1 MFRRI
6 ANLAYKE
13 IIQLTRDWLML
24 VLIIL
29 GPTLELVLLAR
40 STGQGVTHLPVVVV
54 DQDHSQASR
63 QIVTALD
70 NTDELD
76 VMAYLDSPDQVD
88 TWLERSQAALA
99 VILPA
104 RLEADLAAHLTPQV
118 QLIADGSNSVV
129 SSNALSA
136 ANGAINAYL
145 ARRAATNVPGWPVI
159 DLRARVLYNPTL
171 NVRHFAVTAQLGFIV
186 YQVALIVASLGLTR
200 ERELGTLEQ
209 LLVTPLRRLEL
220 IIGKAIPALVI
231 AGVDFVIMWAL
242 IVGVFGV
249 PMRGSFPLLLGLSL
263 LFIAAEIG
271 WGLTIS
277 ALSHTQQQAVL
288 IIFVL
293 ALVDISFSGYM
304 VAIERMP
311 AALQVLSQIFP
322 MQHYLVIIRSVML
335 KGAGLATVLPQV
347 LALIVSGRWG
357 VARWRWSVC
366 GIGWIN
372 GPIHNL
378 R

>member
-1 MFRRI
+1 MLRRI
-6 ANLAYKE
+6 SNLAAKE
-13 IIQLTRDWLML
+13 ILQLTRDWLML

-40 STGQGVTHLPVVVV
+40 ATGQGVRSLPVVVV
-54 DQDHSQASR
+54 DQDHSQVSR

-70 NTDELD
+70 NTEELQ
-76 VMAYLDSPDQVD
+76 VITYLDAPDQVKL
-88 TWLERSQAALA
+88 WLERSQAALA
-99 VILPA
+99 VILPE
-104 RLEADLAAHLTPQV
+104 RLEADLAAHLQPEV

-129 SSNALSA
+129 GSNALSA
-136 ANGAINAYL
+136 ANGAITAYL
-145 ARRAATNVPGWPVI
+145 AQRAMANVAGWPI
-159 DLRARVLYNPTL
+159 LDLRARVRYNPTL

-220 IIGKAIPALVI
+220 IVGKAIPALVI
-231 AGVDFVIMWAL
+231 AGLDFVIMWA
-242 IVGVFGV
+242 IITAVFGV
-249 PMRGSFPLLLGLSL
+249 PMRGSFSLLLGLSL
-263 LFIAAEIG
+263 LFITAEIG
-271 WGLTIS
+271 WGLTLS

-304 VAIERMP
+304 VPIERMP
-311 AALQVLSQIFP
+311 AALQMLSQIFP

-335 KGAGLATVLPQV
+335 KGAGLVAVLPQV
-347 LALIVSGRWG
+347 LALVALWLGSSTVALVS
-357 VARWRWSVC
+357 
-366 GIGWIN
+366 
-372 GPIHNL
+372 L
-378 R
+378 RNRLD

>member
-1 MFRRI
+1 MFKRI
-6 ANLAYKE
+6 GNLASKE
-13 IIQLTRDWLML
+13 VIQLTRDWLML

-29 GPTLELVLLAR
+29 GPTLELVLLAQ
-40 STGQGVTHLPVVVV
+40 STGHGVTHLSVVIV
-54 DQDHSQASR
+54 DQDHSQVSR
-63 QIVTALD
+63 EIVTALD
-70 NTDELD
+70 NTEELD
-76 VMAYLDSPDQVD
+76 VVAYLDSPDQVN
-88 TWLERSQAALA
+88 TWLERNQAALA
-99 VILPA
+99 AILPA
-104 RLEADLAAHLTPQV
+104 RLEADLAARLQPQV

-136 ANGAINAYL
+136 ASGAINAYL
-145 ARRAATNVPGWPVI
+145 AQRAAANVAGWPLL
-159 DLRARVLYNPTL
+159 DLRSRVLYNPTL

-231 AGVDFVIMWAL
+231 AGVDFVIMWAI
-242 IVGVFGV
+242 IVNVFGV
-249 PMRGSFPLLLGLSL
+249 PMQGSFALLLGLSL

-288 IIFVL
+288 MIFVL

-304 VAIERMP
+304 VPIERLP
-311 AALQVLSQIFP
+311 VALRLFSQIFP

-335 KGAGLATVLPQV
+335 KGAGLAILLPEA
-347 LALIVSGRWG
+347 LALVILGLGSSTVALVS
-357 VARWRWSVC
+357 
-366 GIGWIN
+366 
-372 GPIHNL
+372 L
-378 R
+378 RNRLD

>member
-1 MFRRI
+1 
-6 ANLAYKE
+6 
-13 IIQLTRDWLML
+13 
-24 VLIIL
+24 
-29 GPTLELVLLAR
+29 
-40 STGQGVTHLPVVVV
+40 LPVVVV
-54 DQDHSQASR
+54 DQDHSQISR

-70 NTDELD
+70 NTEELQ
-76 VMAYLDSPDQVD
+76 VITYLDAPEQVNP
-88 TWLERSQAALA
+88 WLERSQAALA
-99 VILPA
+99 VILPE
-104 RLEADLAAHLTPQV
+104 RLEADLAADLQPQV

-129 SSNALSA
+129 GSNALSA

-145 ARRAATNVPGWPVI
+145 AQRATANVAGWPI
-159 DLRARVLYNPTL
+159 LDLRTRVRYNPTL

-231 AGVDFVIMWAL
+231 AGLDFVIMWA
-242 IVGVFGV
+242 IITRVFGV
-249 PMRGSFPLLLGLSL
+249 PMRGSFSLLLGLSL

-288 IIFVL
+288 MIFVL

-304 VAIERMP
+304 VPIERMP
-311 AALQVLSQIFP
+311 AALQMLAQVFP

-335 KGAGLATVLPQV
+335 KGAGLEIVLPQV
-347 LALIVSGRWG
+347 LALIVLG
-357 VARWRWSVC
+357 VGSSAVALVS
-366 GIGWIN
+366 
-372 GPIHNL
+372 L
-378 R
+378 RNRLD